1 MYSVLGSLA
10 KDMVILL
17 WLSLRDLFADFLS
30 FFFRASEWP
39 CRLATVQPILLQAA
53 SCYRLTVQE
62 LTLSLPPTFRSATI
76 S

>member
-30 FFFRASEWP
+30 FFFGATAWP
-39 CRLATVQPILLQAA
+39 CRLDPATH
-53 SCYRLTVQE
+53 LTAGSIV
-62 LTLSLPPTFRSATI
+62 L
-76 S
+76 